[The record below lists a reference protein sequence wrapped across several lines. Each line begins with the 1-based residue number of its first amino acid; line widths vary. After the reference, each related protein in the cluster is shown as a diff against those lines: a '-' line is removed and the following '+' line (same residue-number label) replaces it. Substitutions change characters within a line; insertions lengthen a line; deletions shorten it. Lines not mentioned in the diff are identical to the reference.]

1 MSAPTDCIDDHDPL
15 AAVCHCECCQGSSKE
30 QRADNAVATMS
41 ATPRTDAH
49 LLSGSYSFMEF
60 ARELERELFLAQ
72 KAHAMDMVEMNDRL
86 LDRQQTLIE
95 KGIECEEM
103 RKLLELSCGLMQTSD
118 QLIDVAIEQARILT
132 RKEVL
137 P

>member
-1 MSAPTDCIDDHDPL
+1 MSAIIDDHDPL
-15 AAVCHCECCQGSSKE
+15 ATVCHCEWCQGSSKVE
-30 QRADNAVATMS
+30 RADAVATMS

-49 LLSGSYSFMEF
+49 LLGGSYSFEEF
-60 ARELERELFLAQ
+60 ARGLERELSLAQ
-72 KAHAMDMVEMNDRL
+72 AAHAADMAEMNDRL
-86 LDRQQTLIE
+86 MDRQQTLIE

-118 QLIDVAIEQARILT
+118 QLLDVAIEQARILT